1 MVIGLVPVLANLLTT
16 SDGDTVVVTNSA
28 TILTKLAG
36 ARGFPDEVQKHAV
49 YAALV
54 AAAVSAR
61 SYDALTEV
69 SVRPLHDSVSCFT
82 SRPVCSVCSRP
93 SDHYFRSVCL
103 SVCLFVCLCRVF
115 LSRV

>member
-54 AAAVSAR
+54 AAVVSAR

-69 SVRPLHDSVSCFT
+69 CSSASRISFTFHVSPRMFCWFT
-82 SRPVCSVCSRP
+82 AK
-93 SDHYFRSVCL
+93 
-103 SVCLFVCLCRVF
+103 
-115 LSRV
+115 